1 MPRTSKTYVGSRTP
15 WADKPTKSIRTKPV
29 KPAKPAFSIE
39 DAVKRDPELRLMI
52 HRMRK
57 GTWHGRA

>member
-1 MPRTSKTYVGSRTP
+1 MPRTPKSYVGSRTP
-15 WADKPTKSIRTKPV
+15 WADKPTKPTRTKTV

-39 DAVKRDPELRLMI
+39 DAVRLDPYLRLMI

-57 GTWHGRA
+57 GTWHGR